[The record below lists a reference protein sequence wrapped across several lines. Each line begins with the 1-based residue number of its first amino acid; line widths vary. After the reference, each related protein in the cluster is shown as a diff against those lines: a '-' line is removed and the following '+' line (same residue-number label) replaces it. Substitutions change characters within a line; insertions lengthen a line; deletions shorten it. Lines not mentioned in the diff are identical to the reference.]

1 MSIDVKWRQEAG
13 VLVATL
19 LGRIDSSH
27 AVDFLALIDEKL
39 TLNDRLLVPDFEHVS
54 FISSAGLRA
63 CLIVARRFGDADRR
77 FGICGLSQFNKD
89 IMSVSGF
96 DKILTAYESQAD
108 AINAFRDS

>member
-1 MSIDVKWRQEAG
+1 MSIDVKWRQEEG
-13 VLVATL
+13 ILVATL

-27 AVDFLALIDEKL
+27 AVDFLDLIDEKL
-39 TLNDRLLVPDFEHVS
+39 TMNDTRLVLDFEHVS

-63 CLIVARRFGDADRR
+63 CLIVARRFTDTDMK

-96 DKILTAYESQAD
+96 DKLIAAYESPAD
-108 AINAFRDS
+108 AICAFQDS

>member
-1 MSIDVKWRQEAG
+1 MSIDVKWRQEEG
-13 VLVATL
+13 ILVATL

-27 AVDFLALIDEKL
+27 AVDFLDLIDEKL
-39 TLNDRLLVPDFEHVS
+39 TMNDTRLVLDFEHVS

-63 CLIVARRFGDADRR
+63 CLIVARRFTDTDMK

-89 IMSVSGF
+89 IMTVSGF

-108 AINAFRDS
+108 AINAFHDS